1 MEADT
6 KEEVLWWLYKFN
18 ELLGLNADLVD
29 DDEDDGAVA
38 GFVTLQLAL
47 LDFIERFDNE

>member
-6 KEEVLWWLYKFN
+6 KEEVLWWLYKMN

-29 DDEDDGAVA
+29 DGDDDEALA
-38 GFVTLQLAL
+38 GFITLQLSL
-47 LDFIERFDNE
+47 LDFIERFNNE